1 MIGAICTKPA
11 ITASPDTTAREAAHR
26 MRTRNVGAIVVV
38 SRQGKPIGVVTDR
51 DIAVKVV
58 AQGSDPGLVR
68 LGGLI
73 TRKPTVIREDAGILD
88 ATKLLSRRGVRR
100 LPVVNRT
107 GKLIGIISLDDLL
120 MLIGSELQTHRV
132 HSGERARPDPDLTG
146 TGKPTGT
153 ILVNMKGSPPS

>member
-26 MRTRNVGAIVVV
+26 MWTRNVGAIVVV

-58 AQGSDPGLVR
+58 AQGSDPAVVR
-68 LGGLI
+68 VGALI

-100 LPVVNRT
+100 LPVVNRA

-120 MLIGSELQTHRV
+120 MLIGSELRHVASTLASELGR
-132 HSGERARPDPDLTG
+132 RR
-146 TGKPTGT
+146 
-153 ILVNMKGSPPS
+153 I